1 MGASKRFQEERS
13 NMSVQSLIAQGV
25 DEQEALR
32 IIRHNATHR
41 EPLSPYGWTEEWF
54 TRVFLPMVP
63 VKASRQEATALRNF
77 ARWERSQG
85 GQPQN
90 A

>member
-1 MGASKRFQEERS
+1 MER
-13 NMSVQSLIAQGV
+13 QSLIDQGV

-32 IIRHNATHR
+32 IATHNASHP

-63 VKASRQEATALRNF
+63 VRASRQEAEAVRNF
-77 ARWERSQG
+77 VRWERKHG
-85 GQPQN
+85 EQPQN

>member
-1 MGASKRFQEERS
+1 MEGEAMELQ
-13 NMSVQSLIAQGV
+13 NLIDQGV

-32 IIRHNATHR
+32 IAAHNASHP

-54 TRVFLPMVP
+54 ARVFLPMVP
-63 VKASRQEATALRNF
+63 VRASRQEAEAVRNF
-77 ARWERSQG
+77 ARWERRKG
-85 GQPQN
+85 EQPQH